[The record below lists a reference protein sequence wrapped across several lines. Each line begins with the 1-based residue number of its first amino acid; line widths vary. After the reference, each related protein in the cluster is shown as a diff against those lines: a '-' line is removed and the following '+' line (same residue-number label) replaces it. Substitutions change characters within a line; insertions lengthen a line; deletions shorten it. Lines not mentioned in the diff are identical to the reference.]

1 MDYTHLSK
9 RLHRVGE
16 LVPLDAKMADIG
28 SDHAYL
34 PANLVLNKKIKTA
47 IAGEVVEGPY
57 QSAKNLIAELNL
69 TSVIEVRKGDGLDVI
84 KPLDQ
89 ITAITICGMG
99 GALIRDILDRGFKNN
114 RLTGNEVLILQPNV
128 GEKTLRTWLNKHSYI
143 IESEDLIRENEKNYE
158 IIVAR
163 KTGTGERLTELE
175 LMFGPKLLQEKSDV
189 FIQKWHHEL
198 KQFNNILIQL
208 EKSTKDVSKKIDEVK
223 EKIHLIQEV
232 IE

>member
-223 EKIHLIQEV
+223 EKINLIQEV